1 MVKFANETEFKN
13 VITTFVGPS
22 KTAVNS
28 ITRAEHE
35 DILNRLAET
44 LTYGIAVDV
53 DNLSATAAPT
63 ATDDSDSGYSDGS
76 WWFDTNTNKAYIL
89 RDATVGAAVWAEV
102 GGSAALHNLSATV
115 DPAVT
120 DDSAGGYSLGSFWF
134 NGTSDKLFILRDPS
148 VGAAVWFEIGG
159 TTQTPTAYTVPTA
172 TWQAWADPPT
182 VTELDDA
189 HTALEADPAERIVG
203 NLLNLDGSTRA
214 YELFDNGWAAIE
226 NEATENFPRYYSIAE
241 KPIADRATA
250 PTIAEVTGDAGGT
263 IAVGSTIRRPL
274 DNGIV
279 QYWKVETEDTPT
291 LDYTQFPNSTDP
303 IAVFPAD
310 ATGWLEGE
318 FFTFLDTS
326 TDPDELQHYQWQP
339 GDIALGVPTQIDFDG
354 NQSSGAGSGSHPD
367 LAAHDALG
375 LATQT
380 ELDAHTGNVAN
391 PHAVTPVQI
400 GVEPGANVNV
410 QADWN
415 ETDNTSDAFIQNKP
429 AIDNQQWADLVST
442 ANTDADGSVSYRHR
456 LDPVSGNVILDVV
469 NGTDSPTGFVMVKV
483 RGHATN
489 TVSLDPS
496 VSGDALP
503 VQTDPTLC
511 TVVSFVTDD
520 SEAGYAAKS
529 ATFVPDQPW
538 S

>member
-1 MVKFANETEFKN
+1 M
-13 VITTFVGPS
+13 I
-22 KTAVNS
+22 
-28 ITRAEHE
+28 
-35 DILNRLAET
+35 D
-44 LTYGIAVDV
+44 
-53 DNLSATAAPT
+53 PT
-63 ATDDSDSGYSDGS
+63 A
-76 WWFDTNTNKAYIL
+76 N
-89 RDATVGAAVWAEV
+89 
-102 GGSAALHNLSATV
+102 
-115 DPAVT
+115 
-120 DDSAGGYSLGSFWF
+120 DDSADGYVPGSLWFNQTTGASFLLRDDTAGAAIWSQLGSVS
-134 NGTSDKLFILRDPS
+134 N
-148 VGAAVWFEIGG
+148 
-159 TTQTPTAYTVPTA
+159 TPTTYTVPTA
-172 TWQAWADPPT
+172 TWQAWTDSNNPT
-182 VTELDDA
+182 NAELDAA
-189 HTALEADPAERIVG
+189 HLALEADAAERIIG
-203 NLLNLDGSTRA
+203 NLLNLQGSPRA
-214 YELFDNGWAAIE
+214 YQLYDNGWQAIE
-226 NEATENFPRYYSIAE
+226 NEAGGDSPRYYSIATA
-241 KPIADRATA
+241 PFADRTTA
-250 PTIAEVTGDAGGT
+250 PTVLEVTGDAAGA
-263 IAVGSTIRRPL
+263 IIVGSQIRRPL

-279 QYWKVETEDTPT
+279 QFWKVDTADTPT
-291 LDYTQFPNSTDP
+291 LDEEEFPDSTNP
-303 IAVFPAD
+303 MLVFPIDGAD
-310 ATGWLEGE
+310 WNEDE
-318 FFTFLDTS
+318 FFTFLDT
-326 TDPDELQHYQWQP
+326 TADPDELQHYQWQP

-375 LATQT
+375 LATQA

-391 PHAVTPVQI
+391 PHAVTPAQI